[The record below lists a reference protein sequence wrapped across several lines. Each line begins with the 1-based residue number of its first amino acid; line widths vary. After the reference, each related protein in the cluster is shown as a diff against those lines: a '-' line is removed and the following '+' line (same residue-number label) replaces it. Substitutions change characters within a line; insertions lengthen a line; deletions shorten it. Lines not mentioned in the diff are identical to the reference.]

1 MEGMNGSLEQV
12 RVNTL
17 EHLRELNSAPSVGM
31 HDTPKESLKNSCA
44 SSKYLIQSGHHQTKN
59 HGTLMNQRR
68 HRRRRKQRMSLLTGQ
83 YFDVAHN
90 QQSRRK
96 FFQSRMVFDDTWQRV
111 KLVGLGFGVS
121 ELMEREGGDGEDDW
135 IEMDT

>member
-17 EHLRELNSAPSVGM
+17 EHLRELDSAPSVGM
-31 HDTPKESLKNSCA
+31 HDTPKESLLEHLGFGKESDTQDA
-44 SSKYLIQSGHHQTKN
+44 QLTRFVQVSDTVWSSSDEEPWDSDESK
-59 HGTLMNQRR
+59 
-68 HRRRRKQRMSLLTGQ
+68 

-90 QQSRRK
+90 QQSRRM

-111 KLVGLGFGVS
+111 KLVGLGFGVT
-121 ELMEREGGDGEDDW
+121 ELMEREGGDGEDNW